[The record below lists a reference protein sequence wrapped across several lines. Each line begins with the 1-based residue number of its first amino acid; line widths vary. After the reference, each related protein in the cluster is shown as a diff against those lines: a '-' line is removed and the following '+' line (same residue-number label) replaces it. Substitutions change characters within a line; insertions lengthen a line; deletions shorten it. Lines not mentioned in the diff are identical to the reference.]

1 MFMTIHWLVDNSP
14 SYCKPCAFIATERKC
29 HDCTSDDLTN
39 LYSCTHPSKRFS
51 VQLSVCT
58 KLSLLDKEEP
68 AGPKCTPS
76 TPACLPTHPPHSPPL
91 QLPRP
96 LHLTFYLPLSLHSL
110 APSLSPL
117 SLSLSCWGGIVGG
130 RGVVDKAWLAVLR
143 LFAPLPPSIQQQ
155 ANPPPSSPLSLSLMP
170 PPSSPKRC
178 YCNERLTRW
187 QHCHNWVNLAP
198 WTAH

>member
-76 TPACLPTHPPHSPPL
+76 TPTTNIPPTHPPPRHTLPPL
-91 QLPRP
+91 LC
-96 LHLTFYLPLSLHSL
+96 LPLPLTL
-110 APSLSPL
+110 CPSLITHMPKHLPSGQL
-117 SLSLSCWGGIVGG
+117 SAWVVESDRLWGEFTFLS
-130 RGVVDKAWLAVLR
+130 VLR
-143 LFAPLPPSIQQQ
+143 LPSKPFTLNK
-155 ANPPPSSPLSLSLMP
+155 ASAYPTWKSAS
-170 PPSSPKRC
+170 
-178 YCNERLTRW
+178 
-187 QHCHNWVNLAP
+187 
-198 WTAH
+198 